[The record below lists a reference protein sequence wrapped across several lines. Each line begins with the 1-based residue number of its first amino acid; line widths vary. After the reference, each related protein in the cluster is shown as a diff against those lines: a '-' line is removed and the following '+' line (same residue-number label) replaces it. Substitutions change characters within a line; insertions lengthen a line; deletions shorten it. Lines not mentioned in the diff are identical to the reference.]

1 MAMRIRKDRNDEVLL
16 DAVAHA
22 VLFSDNY
29 VD

>member
-1 MAMRIRKDRNDEVLL
+1 MVMRIRQGRNEEVLL